1 MIKKTFVIAIVS
13 ILIICVFSNFIPVE
27 ICIATEENTL
37 YVGGTETGNYSS
49 IQEAIDAANPGDTIF
64 IYSGTYYENIAI
76 NKSIILIGDNNHT
89 TIIEGSGAET
99 VVKITGG
106 SVNIHGFIVRNG
118 GWSSIHFAGISI
130 RSNDCIINKN
140 IIDNNYHGIFLENTT
155 QNIVSFN
162 TISNNSYGIAL
173 KNSTSA
179 SIINNNIYENINDG
193 IYLSNCSE
201 NSIINNTIANNQQYG
216 IQATYAGSIDKQYRK
231 ESKNNFISKNLI
243 NNNKKDG
250 IYLVLSNQNVVEN
263 NSIDN
268 NSGHGILLHGSNN
281 KIFGNIIRNNEYSGI
296 LITKKWY
303 TYSNNNVVENN
314 SIIENLE
321 SGINLD
327 DATDSRIIGNEI
339 KNNKRGISL
348 SGTNNTIAKNNIEEN
363 SIIGLGIQPSSESN
377 IIYHNNFINNIQNV
391 YEYGDNIWDYDT
403 NGNYWSDYT
412 GTDADKDGIG
422 DTPYDIYNPISEDN
436 LDRYPLMDK
445 YPLIKTY
452 KSTTDGEKST
462 PGFELIIALCAI
474 VLIAYLKQ
482 KRLVNH

>member
-27 ICIATEENTL
+27 ICIATDENTL

-49 IQEAIDAANPGDTIF
+49 IQEAIDAASPGNTIF
-64 IYSGTYYENIAI
+64 VYSGTYHENIAI

-89 TIIEGSGAET
+89 TIIDGNGIET
-99 VVKITGG
+99 VVKITGDAV
-106 SVNIHGFIVRNG
+106 SMHGFIVRNS
-118 GWSSIHFAGISI
+118 GWDSIHFAGISI
-130 RSNDCIINKN
+130 RSDDCIISNN
-140 IIDNNYHGIFLENTT
+140 IIDKNYQGIFLENTT

-179 SIINNNIYENINDG
+179 SIINNSIYENINDG

-201 NSIINNTIANNQQYG
+201 NTIINNTIANNQQYG
-216 IQATYAGSIDKQYRK
+216 IQATYAGPIDKQYRK

-250 IYLVLSNQNVVEN
+250 IYLDLSNDNSIKN

-268 NSGHGILLHGSNN
+268 NIGHGILLHGSNN
-281 KIFGNIIRNNEYSGI
+281 KIFGNIIRNNEYNGI
-296 LITKKWY
+296 LITTKWY
-303 TYSNNNVVENN
+303 SNSNYNVVENN
-314 SIIENLE
+314 IIIGNLE
-321 SGINLD
+321 SGIILD
-327 DATDSRIIGNEI
+327 DATDDRIIGNKI
-339 KNNKRGISL
+339 KNSKHGILL
-348 SGTNNTIAKNNIEEN
+348 SGINNTIVANDIEEN
-363 SIIGLGIQPSSESN
+363 SLTGLGIQPSSEGN
-377 IIYHNNFINNIQNV
+377 IIYHNNFINNTQNV
-391 YEYGDNIWDYDT
+391 YEYGENIWDYDA
-403 NGNYWSDYT
+403 NGNFWSDYT

-422 DTPYDIYNPISEDN
+422 DIPYEIFNPISEDN
-436 LDRYPLMDK
+436 LDRYPLIDK

-482 KRLVNH
+482 KRIFNH